1 MEKRVSK
8 FLSLPLLSRRFRFS
22 CSSRVPQGAMLWLQ
36 VLRRSAGPA
45 TMIQKSG
52 HALAEKRAG
61 PKERAG
67 LTEQLSTG
75 IPTIFTSP
83 SARPIATPASD
94 EFPNRDV
101 APKTTNTKRN
111 VSKDSV
117 SSANPCDT
125 PGWHTFVARYD
136 TCR

>member
-1 MEKRVSK
+1 MEKLV
-8 FLSLPLLSRRFRFS
+8 
-22 CSSRVPQGAMLWLQ
+22 
-36 VLRRSAGPA
+36 
-45 TMIQKSG
+45 
-52 HALAEKRAG
+52 
-61 PKERAG
+61 
-67 LTEQLSTG
+67 
-75 IPTIFTSP
+75 
-83 SARPIATPASD
+83 PIATPASD

-136 TCR
+136 TLSVKPMPSVIPPKANGPPLKYPPADMSQRRSAPPAAAPASCATMYPQRSANLKFLSVRNTPSDTAVFT